1 MSMVVESYRRFL
13 GHLNDTFPLFSGS
26 RGSTPPPQ
34 PPPSKRQKQIM
45 VNGNTN
51 AVSPQENKGT
61 FIYDIH
67 SEGVL
72 YAVREVGMVLQDDPS
87 GCFKPPVDLGL
98 GGVQAAGWPL
108 L

>member
-1 MSMVVESYRRFL
+1 M
-13 GHLNDTFPLFSGS
+13 
-26 RGSTPPPQ
+26 
-34 PPPSKRQKQIM
+34 M
-45 VNGNTN
+45 VNGTN
-51 AVSPQENKGT
+51 AVSSQEIKGT

-72 YAVREVGMVLQDDPS
+72 YAVREVGMVLQGDPS